1 MDEKMD
7 QFNNDNKITVC
18 HVLNR
23 LDIGGMENGVVNICN
38 QINRERFIPTI
49 CCLNALGPMA
59 DRLSPDVD
67 LTNMAFPMGYQLTAI
82 LTLAKYF
89 RSSKIDIVHTH
100 AWGAGSFYGILA
112 AKLARVPVVV
122 NGEHGSFFLKPHQI
136 ILQRFLSS
144 LCNANLSVS
153 ESLKIKINEFL
164 GIPAEKI
171 RVIRNGVDTD
181 TFTGDYPREEVLKKL
196 NDQGYQL
203 DSNSFYIITVGSL
216 KVEKGQIFLLKA
228 FRQLKMQQ
236 VDSVRV
242 IVVGDGPDRTML
254 SDYVM
259 SNGLWEHVYFVGNRP
274 DIPELLSVADLF
286 VSTSVPKHEG
296 LSNVMLEAMSSGL
309 PVISSVS
316 VGTSEL
322 VKDGFN
328 GYIFQENDVQ
338 GLASKIEMLVSDRFL
353 LQELSKNAK
362 KFIRNNFSLPKM
374 INEYEELYL
383 YLLSCN

>member
-1 MDEKMD
+1 
-7 QFNNDNKITVC
+7 
-18 HVLNR
+18 
-23 LDIGGMENGVVNICN
+23 
-38 QINRERFIPTI
+38 
-49 CCLNALGPMA
+49 
-59 DRLSPDVD
+59 
-67 LTNMAFPMGYQLTAI
+67 
-82 LTLAKYF
+82 
-89 RSSKIDIVHTH
+89 
-100 AWGAGSFYGILA
+100 
-112 AKLARVPVVV
+112 V